1 MSFSACQQ
9 HLDVLYYP
17 CLVLLCRRPVNGSRE
32 VSKTLATEWDP
43 QLPTSTAETCRACCG
58 SLVSPTEGI
67 IWPTRGARTSW
78 NVKHLNISRCHTG
91 WLPLALGA
99 VDPRISLAVPRALP
113 MEKHCWGQP
122 AAQMRCRIFTWARSW
137 TSTARSQG
145 SPASLSTQL
154 CTEKAWENSSY
165 SWSPLLQGF

>member
-1 MSFSACQQ
+1 MSFPAWQQ
-9 HLDVLYYP
+9 HLDVLYYL
-17 CLVLLCRRPVNGSRE
+17 CLVLLCRE

-43 QLPTSTAETCRACCG
+43 QLPASTAETCRSCCG

-67 IWPTRGARTSW
+67 IWPTRGARMSC
-78 NVKHLNISRCHTG
+78 NAKHLNVSRSHTG

-99 VDPRISLAVPRALP
+99 VDPRISLAVPRALL

-122 AAQMRCRIFTWARSW
+122 AAQMRCRIITWVRRW

-145 SPASLSTQL
+145 SPAGLSTQL
-154 CTEKAWENSSY
+154 CTERAWKNTSY
-165 SWSPLLQGF
+165 SWSLILQGF